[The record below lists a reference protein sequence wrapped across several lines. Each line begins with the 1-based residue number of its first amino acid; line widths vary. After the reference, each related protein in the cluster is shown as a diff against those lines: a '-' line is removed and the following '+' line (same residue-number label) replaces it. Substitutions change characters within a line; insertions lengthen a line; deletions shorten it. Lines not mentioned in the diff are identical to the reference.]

1 MKFDNYFKFFSYAV
15 VLCGFLSLW
24 ISGSFGILITVFFLS
39 AMILAWFLEETR
51 WQISERIG
59 TILVFIIVP
68 IFYGAWKYQL
78 IGIGSGE
85 TALAGILARLI
96 LGLSVIKL
104 LQKKG
109 DRDWI
114 FLYLMSFF
122 QVLLAAALSIS
133 LLYLGTLILY
143 LFTAVITIIAFEIK
157 KTSKA
162 IKKDEIIIDYE
173 QKLDKTPFKKL
184 PTTAI
189 SLLILIVIFAA
200 PMFFMLP
207 RVGGAGFGA
216 NQSGISALTGFS
228 DKVRLG
234 EIGRIQQNDEVVMRV
249 RIENKD
255 PKTLS
260 GLHWRGIAL
269 DEFDNKT
276 WKQSKQNY
284 REPFTRG
291 ESGFFLL
298 NFSSGK
304 NETLIQTV
312 YLEPIDTPILFTLS
326 NPVVIQGNFDILK
339 KDAEG
344 GVSFVRNGY
353 ERISY
358 KVHSDGYVP
367 SAENLRRDN
376 ANYTADEYQK
386 YLQLPDDLDKR
397 IGELASQI
405 TEGKTNRYD
414 KAKAIEEY
422 LQTQFGYTLEQKASG
437 EQPVADFLFNV
448 KEGHCEYFAS
458 AMVLMLRTQGIA
470 ARVVNGFQQGEYNET
485 ADVFVV
491 KQKNAHSWVEV
502 YFPKE
507 KSWVTFD
514 PTPFAGQNYIGD
526 TAGIF
531 GSLSS
536 YIEALETFWIQYFV
550 AFDNQE
556 QRSLFRSVKDGFFDF
571 QNKIGNWLE
580 GFQTKIQD
588 WWSEVRGDRGFQ
600 ASAWA
605 IAYGA
610 AILAGII
617 FGFWFF
623 RWLYRYLKTLQI
635 WRKFIDWL
643 RRKKQKSIVEF
654 YEQMQRILAKRG
666 FQRESHQTPL
676 EFAFALNMP
685 EAIKIT
691 EKYNR
696 VRFGEKNLSNDE
708 AEEIE
713 GWLENLAKPEIKDK

>member
-1 MKFDNYFKFFSYAV
+1 MKFDVYFKFISYAV
-15 VLCGFLSLW
+15 VFCGFLSLW
-24 ISGSFGILITVFFLS
+24 ISGSFGFLITLFFLS
-39 AMILAWFLEETR
+39 VMIAAWFLEKTR

-59 TILVFIIVP
+59 TVLVFIIVP
-68 IFYGAWKYQL
+68 LFYFAWKYQL
-78 IGIGSGE
+78 VGIGSNE
-85 TALAGILARLI
+85 TALAGVLARLI
-96 LGLSVIKL
+96 LGLSAIKL

-109 DRDWI
+109 DRDWL

-122 QVLLAAALSIS
+122 EVLLAAALSIS
-133 LLYLGTLILY
+133 PLYLATLILY
-143 LFTAVITIIAFEIK
+143 LFTTVLAIIAFEIR

-162 IKKDEIIIDYE
+162 VKKEEIIINYDE
-173 QKLDKTPFKKL
+173 KLNNTPFKKL
-184 PTTAI
+184 PTTAV
-189 SLLILIVIFAA
+189 SLLFLIVIFAA

-249 RIENKD
+249 RIENKEA
-255 PKTLS
+255 KFLN
-260 GLHWRGIAL
+260 GLRWRGIAL

-276 WKQSKQNY
+276 WKQSNRNY
-284 REPFTRG
+284 REPYTKS

-298 NFSSGK
+298 NYSTGK
-304 NETLIQTV
+304 NQTLIQTI

-326 NPVVIQGNFDILK
+326 RPVVIQGNFDILK

-344 GVSFVRNGY
+344 GISFVREGF

-367 SAENLRRDN
+367 SAEVLRKDN
-376 ANYTADEYQK
+376 AGYSADEYEK
-386 YLQLPDDLDKR
+386 YLQLPNDLDER
-397 IGELASQI
+397 IGNLASQI
-405 TEGKTNRYD
+405 VEGKTNRYD
-414 KAKAIEEY
+414 RTKAIEEY

-470 ARVVNGFQQGEYNET
+470 ARVVNGFQQGEFNET
-485 ADVFVV
+485 AGVFVV

-507 KSWVTFD
+507 KTWVTFD
-514 PTPFAGQNYIGD
+514 PTPFAGQNFVGD

-536 YIEALETFWIQYFV
+536 FFDALETFWIQYFV
-550 AFDNQE
+550 SFDNQE
-556 QRSLFRSVKDGFFDF
+556 QRSLFRSVKNGFSDF
-571 QNKIGNWLE
+571 QSKISVWLE
-580 GFQTKIQD
+580 SFQTKIQD
-588 WWSEVRGDRGFQ
+588 WWAEVRGEKGFR
-600 ASAWA
+600 ASASA

-610 AILAGII
+610 AVFGGII
-617 FGFWFF
+617 FGFWFL
-623 RWLYRYLKTLQI
+623 RWVWRRIKTLQFWQKLI
-635 WRKFIDWL
+635 VWWK
-643 RRKKQKSIVEF
+643 RKKQKSIVEF
-654 YEQMQRILAKRG
+654 YEQMQKILAKRG
-666 FQRESHQTPL
+666 FRRESHQTPL

-685 EAIKIT
+685 EAVKIT

-696 VRFGEKNLSNDE
+696 VRFGEKNLSIDE

-713 GWLENLAKPEIKDK
+713 NWLENLEKQETKN

>member
-1 MKFDNYFKFFSYAV
+1 MKFDKYFQLISYIAV
-15 VLCGFLSLW
+15 FCGFLSLW
-24 ISGSFGILITVFFLS
+24 ISGSFGFLITIFFLAS
-39 AMILAWFLEETR
+39 MCLAWYLEESR
-51 WQISERIG
+51 WQLSERIG
-59 TILVFIIVP
+59 TVLVFVIVP
-68 IFYGAWKYQL
+68 LFFVGWKYHL
-78 IGIGSGE
+78 IGVGNGE
-85 TALAGILARLI
+85 TALAGVLARLI
-96 LGLSVIKL
+96 LGLTIIKL

-109 DRDWI
+109 DRDWL
-114 FLYLMSFF
+114 FLYLMAFF
-122 QVLLAAALSIS
+122 EVLLAAALSIS
-133 LLYLGTLILY
+133 PLYLATLILY
-143 LFTAVITIIAFEIK
+143 LFTTVIAIIAFEIR
-157 KTSKA
+157 KTSRA
-162 IKKDEIIIDYE
+162 VKKDEIITDFDE
-173 QKLDKTPFKKL
+173 KLNKTPFKKL
-184 PTTAI
+184 PLTAVT
-189 SLLILIVIFAA
+189 LLVLIVVFAL

-207 RVGGAGFGA
+207 RVGGAGFGS
-216 NQSGISALTGFS
+216 NQNGISALTGFS
-228 DKVRLG
+228 NKVTLG

-249 RIENKD
+249 RIENKNA
-255 PKTLS
+255 KSLH
-260 GLHWRGIAL
+260 GLRWRGIAL
-269 DEFDNKT
+269 DAFDNKS

-284 REPFTRG
+284 FEPYLKS

-304 NETLIQTV
+304 NETLIQTI
-312 YLEPIDTPILFTLS
+312 YLEPIDTPVLFTL
-326 NPVVIQGNFDILK
+326 PRPMVVQGSFEILK
-339 KDAEG
+339 KDSEG
-344 GVSFVRNGY
+344 GISFQRNGF

-367 SAENLRRDN
+367 SAELLRKDN
-376 ANYTADEYQK
+376 GSYTADEYAK
-386 YLQLPDDLDKR
+386 YLQLPEDLDER
-397 IGELASQI
+397 IGNLASQI
-405 TEGKTNRYD
+405 AETKANRYD
-414 KAKAIEEY
+414 KARAIEEY

-485 ADVFVV
+485 ADIFVV

-514 PTPFAGQNYIGD
+514 PTPFAGQNFVGD

-531 GSLSS
+531 GSLGS

-550 AFDNQE
+550 AFDDQE
-556 QRSLFRSVKDGFFDF
+556 QRSLFRSVKDGFSDF
-571 QNKIGNWLE
+571 QSNLSSWLE
-580 GFQTKIQD
+580 SFRTTFQA
-588 WWSEVRGDRGFQ
+588 WWAEVRGDKGFQ

-610 AILAGII
+610 GVLAGII

-623 RWLYRYLKTLQI
+623 RWLLRRIKSLEI
-635 WRKFIDWL
+635 WRKLIDWL
-643 RRKKQKSIVEF
+643 KRKKQKSIVEF
-654 YEQMQRILAKRG
+654 YEQMQKILAKRG

-685 EAIKIT
+685 EAVKIT

-696 VRFGEKNLSNDE
+696 VRFGEKNLSTDE

-713 GWLENLAKPEIKDK
+713 NWLENLDKKDTKT